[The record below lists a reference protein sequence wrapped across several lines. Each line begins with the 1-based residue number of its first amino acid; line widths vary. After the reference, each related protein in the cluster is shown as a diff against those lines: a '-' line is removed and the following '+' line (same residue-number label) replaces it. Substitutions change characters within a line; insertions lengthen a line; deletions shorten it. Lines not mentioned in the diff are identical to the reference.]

1 MRLRRELQRLKAG
14 LAMKISARNQLAG
27 TVASVSTGAINSEVV
42 IDVGGVQVVAVIT
55 NDSVKRLG
63 LAAGKKAYAVVKASD
78 VMVAID

>member
-1 MRLRRELQRLKAG
+1 
-14 LAMKISARNQLAG
+14 MKISARNQLAG

-42 IDVGGVQVVAVIT
+42 IDVGGVQMVAVIT

>member
-1 MRLRRELQRLKAG
+1 
-14 LAMKISARNQLAG
+14 MKISARNQLAG

>member
-1 MRLRRELQRLKAG
+1 
-14 LAMKISARNQLAG
+14 MKISARNQLAG
-27 TVASVSTGAINSEVV
+27 TVTSVSTGAINAEVV
-42 IDVGGVQVVAVIT
+42 IDVGGVKVVAVIT